1 MCEVQ
6 AQKVY
11 FSPSL
16 LIFARFLRV
25 ERTKLLPHCPHLI
38 FVEKQFRVSAL
49 LPKQPS
55 SLRRAISAGELTG
68 YKIGKSLR
76 VRLDELDAWAMSKAM
91 PNPRTM
97 RPVKAG
103 GVR

>member
-1 MCEVQ
+1 MPANNRAARPTNTTTEPLFV
-6 AQKVY
+6 
-11 FSPSL
+11 SL
-16 LIFARFLRV
+16 DDGGI
-25 ERTKLLPHCPHLI
+25 
-38 FVEKQFRVSAL
+38 RVSLHART
-49 LPKQPS
+49 
-55 SLRRAISAGELTG
+55 LRRAIAAGELTG

-103 GVR
+103 GAR